1 MSDALPQSDPL
12 AVAESVS
19 EAMVRQPDLFAGG
32 EAFSSSELEMV
43 RHARKGRY
51 NGAVTTRS
59 EARVALVVALR
70 QQGCSLREIQRRT
83 GMDTRLVVVV
93 LREAEKS
100 GVVPA
105 LKEVLTRRMAE
116 TTERALDR
124 LDEELDREEPD
135 HQLVRALGVV
145 AGIGADKMTAAGT
158 GGPDLHLHQHVHL
171 AGADPARDYLMKRAA
186 VLATESESA
195 QPPTDSTPILA
206 DVDAAAVLAAPV
218 GSRTD
223 SSPDPGSNPAPASNT
238 PATPGGGSPIL
249 APGATP

>member
-1 MSDALPQSDPL
+1 MSDPLPQSDPL

-19 EAMVRQPDLFAGG
+19 EAMTRQPDLFAGG
-32 EAFSSSELEMV
+32 EAFSHSELELV

-51 NGAVTTRS
+51 NGSVTTRN

-100 GVVPA
+100 GAVPA
-105 LKEVLTRRMAE
+105 IKEVLTRRLAE

-171 AGADPARDYLMKRAA
+171 AGSDPARDYLMRRAR

-195 QPPTDSTPILA
+195 QQASESPPIA
-206 DVDAAAVLAAPV
+206 AGVDGVAGLAAPIDV
-218 GSRTD
+218 PTD
-223 SSPDPGSNPAPASNT
+223 SSPDPVRTAAPAANT
-238 PATPGGGSPIL
+238 PATPGGGSPIS